1 MRNGSGHQC
10 KVKMSCSEKQVNEN
24 TYGIS
29 SIKRRTQKFLEVSPC
44 KTTAKKCTKKVCCT
58 CKVEFF

>member
-24 TYGIS
+24 TYDIS